1 MTPCHSVGCGRNAS
15 ITIDKKHYCSTC
27 GKYFYEVQNM
37 KYDKTA
43 KGIPPFTDCYIT
55 VELNGGSR
63 YQMNIDLTEQE
74 KIWLLD
80 TDHNSSWDKLCE
92 SVKNREG
99 IEIVG
104 HYNLI
109 SYTIHGNTR
118 PLH

>member
-1 MTPCHSVGCGRNAS
+1 MIMCHSIGCGNNAS
-15 ITIDKKHYCSTC
+15 LTIEEKHYCSTC
-27 GKYFYEVQNM
+27 AKYFYEVQNM

-80 TDHNSSWDKLCE
+80 TDHNESWNKLCK

-99 IEIVG
+99 IEIIG
-104 HYNLI
+104 NYNLI